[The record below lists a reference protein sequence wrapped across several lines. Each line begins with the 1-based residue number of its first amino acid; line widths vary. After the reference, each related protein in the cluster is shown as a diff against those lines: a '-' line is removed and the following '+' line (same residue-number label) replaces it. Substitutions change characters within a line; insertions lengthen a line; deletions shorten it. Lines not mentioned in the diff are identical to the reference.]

1 MSGIRKDFITPIVV
15 LALICLVISA
25 ALAYT
30 NSVTEPI
37 IKQDALDRAEAARIE
52 VMPEADAFELMDL
65 TGLPETIKEIY
76 RSTNDVG
83 YVFMITTQGYGG
95 DMDLICG
102 IDADGKITACKTLAH
117 SETAGLG
124 SKTAEVDFR
133 SQFIGKDSNL
143 DGVSAISGATIS
155 STAYIGAINDAFTA
169 YETAKE
175 ADA

>member
-1 MSGIRKDFITPIVV
+1 MSSIRKDFIAPIVV

-37 IKQDALDRAEAARIE
+37 IEQDALDRAEAARIE
-52 VMPEADAFELMDL
+52 VMPEADSFELMDL
-65 TGLPETIKEIY
+65 TGLPETITDVYKA
-76 RSTNDVG
+76 TNGVG
-83 YVFMITTQGYGG
+83 YVFMITAQGYGG

-102 IDADGKITACKTLAH
+102 IDSDGKITACKTLAH

-124 SKTAEVDFR
+124 SKTAGEEFR
-133 SQFIGKDSNL
+133 SQFIGKDSSL

-155 STAYIGAINDAFTA
+155 STAYINAINDAFTA
-169 YETAKE
+169 YEIAKE